1 MSSCEHWR
9 VVFRRQSAFHQKTA
23 LKRGKLPS
31 SNPKRCGSIQR
42 LADNLMGCSSFA
54 APGTMAV
61 ENTELSASACV
72 YPDDTENIPEADRVR
87 RRNSTVV
94 RHYSFKTLTEQ
105 KDEDSKYY
113 TKRPPVDRLNPELV
127 QKVEQIVS
135 GDLNKRRESEFYAD
149 KNRKAERLTQRLPK
163 NDIEEMEKKL
173 EHSGM
178 GVLYAKKEHISS
190 QDEKII
196 RANAAYARKE
206 AESGFSNEEK
216 LSRFKEFDNKIAKS
230 EEVMKR
236 RDLAGVDPFEKW
248 RLSNPYPSAMPE
260 NDVPKSSVPP
270 PPPPRK
276 TREVH
281 QNDGVVMRPV
291 APVQPKRHM
300 SAPVMPSL
308 YDSVNAR
315 RQETCRLCEKVVYL
329 AERMQVESMF
339 VHKNC
344 FRCAYCNQPL
354 RLGEYGKDK
363 DLEFRYPR
371 RFFCKTHLRAPL
383 KEKIARIERAVRLL
397 EKSSGRDQELLAE
410 NAQIDESPTTE
421 APVVTPTSGDPLMQC
436 SATLSFF
443 SPEQLRDRTV
453 QRMRDCGV
461 GGPISPVSEVASVDE
476 RTPER
481 AEFSSQLRKSSLP
494 SVDSK
499 KPELELS
506 GSNSSFEEDEFDD
519 CDAYSSCSLG
529 SNGGAGRTS
538 DDRLSVSGEES
549 SASEGEEDALE
560 EGDLEELEKTVLQFS
575 DENPERPLTD
585 AQVVSVINKINER
598 RSTQMT
604 TPRSSCE
611 SSAQNGVPEEKF
623 YTPRELFFR
632 DMSGSS
638 NQSSASPGSA
648 NGKMLVEDNFST
660 PLAAPNAWD
669 IRKRKA
675 ADLER
680 LRTESRLKAKL
691 KTDEEL
697 GLEKSMGDRRSMPV
711 IELSKASIT
720 DPSSPPKPRD
730 RGMSL
735 SNTPTPNPRVTRSLT
750 VGAGDVPVQTVEKWE
765 EPKTYDKETC
775 TSQPSASMPR
785 PPSTGLLSRLFSP
798 DAIRKPK
805 PQQPQQTTSSPVNPE
820 RIHSESRKETNMLG
834 STFRRF
840 KLKREEHSARDTP
853 SSSAHSSPCT
863 SPHPVLSSS
872 GGEPDNRDVP
882 CAAVAPSPRLEAGPS
897 NSPTHISVN
906 ERNIRLFQK
915 RAEKIRRQ
923 HDDER
928 RRSAQEIQRGLQEC
942 EIRLE
947 EIKSKGQSLE
957 MKLLEDPENAWAMES
972 WFALVHEREVLKCKE
987 EMLRL
992 SKREMEL
999 EVKYRDLNLRFKQ
1012 LGEGMNDNLAA
1023 NSDLLAA
1030 MLAVVEE
1037 KKEVNRLNEDAK
1049 QCYKKVNP
1057 AIQAMREKGRN
1068 FQKFKPIFSCM

>member
-1 MSSCEHWR
+1 MGIMPPCACHAWSHLRENTKFDYIEKIVHYIR
-9 VVFRRQSAFHQKTA
+9 TDNKRLKNAMVTLRPHVVQKRKNQKPLT
-23 LKRGKLPS
+23 S

-61 ENTELSASACV
+61 EN
-72 YPDDTENIPEADRVR
+72 
-87 RRNSTVV
+87 
-94 RHYSFKTLTEQ
+94 
-105 KDEDSKYY
+105 DEDSKYY

-127 QKVEQIVS
+127 QKVERIVS
-135 GDLNKRRESEFYAD
+135 GDLTKQRESELYAE
-149 KNRKAERLTQRLPK
+149 KTRKAERLTQRLPK

-206 AESGFSNEEK
+206 VESGFSNEEK
-216 LSRFKEFDNKIAKS
+216 LSRFKASFEFDSKIAKS
-230 EEVMKR
+230 EEVMRR

-248 RLSNPYPSAMPE
+248 RLSNPYPYAMPE

-276 TREVH
+276 AKEVAQ
-281 QNDGVVMRPV
+281 QNDGVIMRPI

-397 EKSSGRDQELLAE
+397 EKSSSRDQELLAE
-410 NAQIDESPTTE
+410 IAQVDESPIAE
-421 APVVTPTSGDPLMQC
+421 APDVTPTSVDPLMQC

-461 GGPISPVSEVASVDE
+461 GGPISPISEVASVDE

-494 SVDSK
+494 SADSK

-506 GSNSSFEEDEFDD
+506 GSNSSFEEDEFDE

-529 SNGGAGRTS
+529 SNGDAGRTS
-538 DDRLSVSGEES
+538 DDRLSGSGEES

-585 AQVVSVINKINER
+585 AQVCK
-598 RSTQMT
+598 
-604 TPRSSCE
+604 
-611 SSAQNGVPEEKF
+611 KHF
-623 YTPRELFFR
+623 L
-632 DMSGSS
+632 
-638 NQSSASPGSA
+638 AS
-648 NGKMLVEDNFST
+648 
-660 PLAAPNAWD
+660 
-669 IRKRKA
+669 
-675 ADLER
+675 
-680 LRTESRLKAKL
+680 
-691 KTDEEL
+691 
-697 GLEKSMGDRRSMPV
+697 
-711 IELSKASIT
+711 
-720 DPSSPPKPRD
+720 
-730 RGMSL
+730 
-735 SNTPTPNPRVTRSLT
+735 
-750 VGAGDVPVQTVEKWE
+750 
-765 EPKTYDKETC
+765 
-775 TSQPSASMPR
+775 
-785 PPSTGLLSRLFSP
+785 
-798 DAIRKPK
+798 
-805 PQQPQQTTSSPVNPE
+805 
-820 RIHSESRKETNMLG
+820 
-834 STFRRF
+834 
-840 KLKREEHSARDTP
+840 
-853 SSSAHSSPCT
+853 
-863 SPHPVLSSS
+863 
-872 GGEPDNRDVP
+872 
-882 CAAVAPSPRLEAGPS
+882 
-897 NSPTHISVN
+897 
-906 ERNIRLFQK
+906 
-915 RAEKIRRQ
+915 
-923 HDDER
+923 
-928 RRSAQEIQRGLQEC
+928 
-942 EIRLE
+942 
-947 EIKSKGQSLE
+947 
-957 MKLLEDPENAWAMES
+957 
-972 WFALVHEREVLKCKE
+972 
-987 EMLRL
+987 
-992 SKREMEL
+992 
-999 EVKYRDLNLRFKQ
+999 
-1012 LGEGMNDNLAA
+1012 
-1023 NSDLLAA
+1023 
-1030 MLAVVEE
+1030 
-1037 KKEVNRLNEDAK
+1037 
-1049 QCYKKVNP
+1049 
-1057 AIQAMREKGRN
+1057 
-1068 FQKFKPIFSCM
+1068 